1 MTDAAP
7 RVLFV
12 CVSNAGKSVMAQ
24 GLMRHTA
31 PTQIAA
37 TSAGTHAKT
46 AVNDL
51 SAQVLAELGIDAS
64 DHQPT
69 QLTDTLIGAAD
80 LVVVVGAQAHVEP
93 VDDTPI
99 EVWDTDEP
107 SLRGIDGIERMR
119 LIRDDIEGLRRAES
133 VTRTS
138 SDGAEA
144 QDSRHVRWRA
154 RSSASSAISWRW
166 RRRSSLI

>member
-1 MTDAAP
+1 
-7 RVLFV
+7 
-12 CVSNAGKSVMAQ
+12 MAQ

-31 PTQIAA
+31 PTQIAV

-80 LVVVVGAQAHVEP
+80 LVVVVGTCRNFINWLPEILV
-93 VDDTPI
+93 TC
-99 EVWDTDEP
+99 
-107 SLRGIDGIERMR
+107 
-119 LIRDDIEGLRRAES
+119 
-133 VTRTS
+133 VTRRPQLTPS
-138 SDGAEA
+138 T
-144 QDSRHVRWRA
+144 HVANRMNPPR
-154 RSSASSAISWRW
+154 
-166 RRRSSLI
+166 